1 MRARTWLF
9 PVVLGSLGSVVVL
22 GSAPAE
28 AASPQAQVLVQHGL
42 VSQAVADGAD
52 LFFRETFAGNG
63 RTCSTCHRVEN
74 NMGLDV
80 EFISTLPPDDKL
92 FIAERPAS
100 EGGVPDLER
109 PQLLRAHG
117 QILMNS
123 DGFEKPT
130 SKFVMR
136 ASPQLFSLIT
146 SIASPISQ
154 EPVQRVGWS
163 GDAAPGNGALR
174 LLPLAA
180 VKQHFTRSLDRRE
193 GTDFVLPTDAQ
204 LDRLEAFLLSLGRL
218 DDLDLATVSL
228 TDAEARAGLPVFNV
242 VCSGCHFDAGATF
255 RGGNTNIDS
264 GVEKAPDPSQATE
277 PHPHDGGF
285 RAADLP
291 NRDCDGDGVNDC
303 FGDGSFNVPPLIE
316 AADTEPF
323 FHNHSAATIEDAVRF
338 YTTDKAFGGAPLLIS
353 ETDVQNIAALLRV
366 LNAAFNS
373 ALSIQRSSAALALET
388 SHDTDA
394 RETVNTLLALS
405 NNEAVDAIEV
415 LSQRQLHPKTV
426 KLLQRAVTKSIRA
439 MAAKPATRRQALIRG
454 ALNDLR
460 AAKAGLGSG
469 LDFVLGEGNLLF

>member
-1 MRARTWLF
+1 LF
-9 PVVLGSLGSVVVL
+9 FVVLGSLGRVVAL

-28 AASPQAQVLVQHGL
+28 AASPQAQVLVDHGL
-42 VSQAVADGAD
+42 VSQAAADGAD
-52 LFFRETFAGNG
+52 LFFRATFGGNG
-63 RTCSTCHRVEN
+63 RTCSTCHRVDN

-80 EFISTLPPDDKL
+80 EFIASLPPDDKL
-92 FIAERPAS
+92 FIAEHPAS
-100 EGGVPDLER
+100 EGGVPGLER
-109 PQLLRAHG
+109 PQLMRAHG

-123 DGFEKPT
+123 DGFEQPT
-130 SKFVMR
+130 TKFVMR
-136 ASPQLFSLIT
+136 AAPQLLSLVT

-154 EPVQRVGWS
+154 EPVQRTGWG

-174 LLPLAA
+174 LLPIAA

-204 LDRLEAFLLSLGRL
+204 LDRLETFLLSLGRL
-218 DDLDLATVSL
+218 GDIDLARVSL
-228 TDAEARAGLPVFNV
+228 TDAGARTGMVPFQA
-242 VCSGCHFDAGATF
+242 VCSGCHFNAGATF
-255 RGGNTNIDS
+255 RGGNININS
-264 GVEKAPDPSQATE
+264 GVEDGPDPSQATE

-285 RAADLP
+285 RTADKA

-338 YTTDKAFGGAPLLIS
+338 YTTDKAFVGAPLPLS

-366 LNAAFNS
+366 LNAALNS
-373 ALSIQRSSAALALET
+373 ALSIQRSSAALVLET
-388 SHDTDA
+388 SHDDGA
-394 RETVNTLLALS
+394 RETVDTLLALS
-405 NNEAVDAIEV
+405 NSEAADAIEV
-415 LSQRQLHPKTV
+415 LSARELNPKTV
-426 KLLQRAVTKSIRA
+426 KLLQRAVSKTSRA
-439 MAAKPATRRQALIRG
+439 MTAKTASKRQALIRG

-469 LDFVLGEGNLLF
+469 LDFVLGEGNLLY